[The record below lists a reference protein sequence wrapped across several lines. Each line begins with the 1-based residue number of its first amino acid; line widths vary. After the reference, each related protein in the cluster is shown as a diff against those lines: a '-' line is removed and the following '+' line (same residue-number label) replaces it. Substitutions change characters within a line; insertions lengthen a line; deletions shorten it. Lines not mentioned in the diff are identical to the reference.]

1 MMEINEKNRYLGKTL
16 KEMGRVMVAFSGGVD
31 SAVVLKRAQQE
42 LGGNVLAVVVASELF
57 RESEFQA
64 AVQLAEN
71 LGVKVHQT
79 EIKELNQPQIAANNP
94 DSWYYSKKL
103 LYTHLNQLAEEL
115 DYPYVL
121 DGMIM
126 DDEADFRPG
135 LKARTE
141 EGIRSVLQ
149 EANLYKPEVRE
160 LAKELELSV
169 WNKLASCSL
178 ASRFPYGTKL
188 DKQKVN
194 QVNQAELYLKRAGF
208 DEVRVRYH
216 DNVARIEVA
225 ADKMMELLEKRTEVQ
240 HKLVSLGF
248 DYVSIDLRGYRTGS
262 MNEYCQKLLQNSK
275 SLPMLKTQLHSVGVV
290 SFLPLN

>member
-1 MMEINEKNRYLGKTL
+1 MNGVTEMLDKNRRLGETL
-16 KEMGRVMVAFSGGVD
+16 KNMGRVMVAFSGGVD

-42 LGGNVLAVVVASELF
+42 LGNDNVLAVVVNSELF
-57 RESEFQA
+57 RDSEFDA
-64 AVQLAEN
+64 AVAFAEDM
-71 LGVKVHQT
+71 GVRVHKT
-79 EIKELNQPQIAANNP
+79 EIKELEDSRIVANNP

-103 LYTHLNQLAEEL
+103 LYTHLNKLAKEM
-115 DYPYVL
+115 DFPYVL

-126 DDEADFRPG
+126 DDEEDFRPG

-149 EANLYKPEVRE
+149 EANMYKTDVRA
-160 LAKELELSV
+160 LAKELDLPV

-178 ASRFPYGTKL
+178 ASRFPYGTTLNK
-188 DKQKVN
+188 KIVN
-194 QVNQAELYLKRAGF
+194 QVNEAELYLKGTGF

-225 ADKMMELLEKRTEVQ
+225 ADKIVSLLEKREQIQ

-248 DYVSIDLRGYRTGS
+248 DYVTCDLRGYRTGS
-262 MNEYCQKLLQNSK
+262 MNEVLSEATNE
-275 SLPMLKTQLHSVGVV
+275 QLAA
-290 SFLPLN
+290 NA

>member
-1 MMEINEKNRYLGKTL
+1 MTEMLDKNRRLGETL
-16 KEMGRVMVAFSGGVD
+16 KNMGRVMVAFSGGVD

-42 LGGNVLAVVVASELF
+42 LGNDNVLAVVVNSELF
-57 RESEFQA
+57 RDSEFDA
-64 AVQLAEN
+64 AVAFAEDM
-71 LGVKVHQT
+71 GVRVHKT
-79 EIKELNQPQIAANNP
+79 EIKELEDSRIVANNP

-103 LYTHLNQLAEEL
+103 LYTHLNKLAKEM
-115 DYPYVL
+115 DFPYVL

-126 DDEADFRPG
+126 DDEEDFRPG

-149 EANLYKPEVRE
+149 EANMYKTDVRA
-160 LAKELELSV
+160 LAKELDLPV

-178 ASRFPYGTKL
+178 ASRFPYGTTLNK
-188 DKQKVN
+188 KIVN
-194 QVNQAELYLKRAGF
+194 QVNEAELYLKGTGF

-225 ADKMMELLEKRTEVQ
+225 ADKIVSLLEKREQIQ

-248 DYVSIDLRGYRTGS
+248 DYVTCDLRGYRTGS
-262 MNEYCQKLLQNSK
+262 MNEVLSEATNE
-275 SLPMLKTQLHSVGVV
+275 QLAA
-290 SFLPLN
+290 NA

>member
-1 MMEINEKNRYLGKTL
+1 MLNGVTKMLEKNRRLGEIL
-16 KEMGRVMVAFSGGVD
+16 KNMGRVMVAFSGGVD

-42 LGGNVLAVVVASELF
+42 LGNDNVLAVVVNSELF
-57 RESEFQA
+57 RDSEFDA
-64 AVQLAEN
+64 AVAFAEDM
-71 LGVKVHQT
+71 GVRVHKT
-79 EIKELNQPQIAANNP
+79 EIKELEDSRIVANNP

-103 LYTHLNQLAEEL
+103 LYTHLNQLAKEMNF
-115 DYPYVL
+115 PYVL

-126 DDEADFRPG
+126 DDEEDFRPG

-149 EANLYKPEVRE
+149 EVNMYKTDVRE
-160 LAKELELSV
+160 LAKELNLPV

-178 ASRFPYGTKL
+178 ASRFPYGTTLNK
-188 DKQKVN
+188 KIVN
-194 QVNQAELYLKRAGF
+194 QVNEAELYLKGIGF

-225 ADKMMELLEKRTEVQ
+225 ADKIISLLEKREQIQ

-248 DYVSIDLRGYRTGS
+248 DYVSCDLRGYRTGS
-262 MNEYCQKLLQNSK
+262 MNEVLSEAANE
-275 SLPMLKTQLHSVGVV
+275 QLAA
-290 SFLPLN
+290 NA

>member
-1 MMEINEKNRYLGKTL
+1 MLNGVTRMLEKNRRLGEIL
-16 KEMGRVMVAFSGGVD
+16 KNMGRVMVAFSGGVD

-42 LGGNVLAVVVASELF
+42 LGDDNVLAVVVNSELF
-57 RESEFQA
+57 RDSEFDA
-64 AVQLAEN
+64 AVAFAEDM
-71 LGVKVHQT
+71 GVRVHKT
-79 EIKELNQPQIAANNP
+79 EIKELEDSRIVANNP

-103 LYTHLNQLAEEL
+103 LYTHLNELAKEMNF
-115 DYPYVL
+115 PYVL

-126 DDEADFRPG
+126 DDEEDFRPG

-149 EANLYKPEVRE
+149 EVNMYKTDVRE
-160 LAKELELSV
+160 LAKELNLPV

-178 ASRFPYGTKL
+178 ASRFPYGTTLNK
-188 DKQKVN
+188 KIVN
-194 QVNQAELYLKRAGF
+194 QVNEAELYLKGIGF

-225 ADKMMELLEKRTEVQ
+225 ADKIISLLEKREQIQ

-248 DYVSIDLRGYRTGS
+248 DYVSCDLRGYRTGS
-262 MNEYCQKLLQNSK
+262 MNEVLSEAANG
-275 SLPMLKTQLHSVGVV
+275 QLAA
-290 SFLPLN
+290 NA

>member
-1 MMEINEKNRYLGKTL
+1 MTKMLEKNRRLGEIL
-16 KEMGRVMVAFSGGVD
+16 KNMGRVMVAFSGGVD

-42 LGGNVLAVVVASELF
+42 LGNDNVLAVVVNSELF
-57 RESEFQA
+57 RDSEFDA
-64 AVQLAEN
+64 AVAFAEDM
-71 LGVKVHQT
+71 GVRVHKT
-79 EIKELNQPQIAANNP
+79 EIKELEDSRIVANNP

-103 LYTHLNQLAEEL
+103 LYTHLNELAKEMNF
-115 DYPYVL
+115 PYVL

-126 DDEADFRPG
+126 DDEEDFRPG

-149 EANLYKPEVRE
+149 EVNMYKTDVRE
-160 LAKELELSV
+160 LAKELNLPV

-178 ASRFPYGTKL
+178 ASRFPYGTTLNK
-188 DKQKVN
+188 KIVN
-194 QVNQAELYLKRAGF
+194 QVNEAELYLKGIGF

-225 ADKMMELLEKRTEVQ
+225 ADKIISLLEKREQIQ

-248 DYVSIDLRGYRTGS
+248 DYVSCDLRGYRTGS
-262 MNEYCQKLLQNSK
+262 MNEVLSEAANE
-275 SLPMLKTQLHSVGVV
+275 QLAA
-290 SFLPLN
+290 NA

>member
-1 MMEINEKNRYLGKTL
+1 MLEKNRRLGEIL
-16 KEMGRVMVAFSGGVD
+16 KNMGRVMVAFSGGVD

-42 LGGNVLAVVVASELF
+42 LGNDNVLAVVVNSELF
-57 RESEFQA
+57 RDSEFDA
-64 AVQLAEN
+64 AVEFAEDM
-71 LGVKVHQT
+71 GVRVHKT
-79 EIKELNQPQIAANNP
+79 EIKELEDSRIVANNP

-103 LYTHLNQLAEEL
+103 LYTHLNELAKEMNF
-115 DYPYVL
+115 PYVL

-126 DDEADFRPG
+126 DDEEDFRPG

-149 EANLYKPEVRE
+149 EVNMYKTDVRE
-160 LAKELELSV
+160 LAKELNLPV

-178 ASRFPYGTKL
+178 ASRFPYGTTLNK
-188 DKQKVN
+188 KIVN
-194 QVNQAELYLKRAGF
+194 QVNEAELYLKGIGF

-225 ADKMMELLEKRTEVQ
+225 ADKIISLLEKREQIQ

-248 DYVSIDLRGYRTGS
+248 DYVSCDLRGYRTGS
-262 MNEYCQKLLQNSK
+262 MNEVLSEAANE
-275 SLPMLKTQLHSVGVV
+275 QLAA
-290 SFLPLN
+290 NA